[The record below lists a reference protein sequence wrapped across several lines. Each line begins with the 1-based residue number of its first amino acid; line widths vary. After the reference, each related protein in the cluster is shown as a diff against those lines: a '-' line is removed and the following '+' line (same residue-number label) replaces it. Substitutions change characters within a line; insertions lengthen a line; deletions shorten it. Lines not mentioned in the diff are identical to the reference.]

1 MKRNIANSG
10 KKYSQIRH
18 LILKRRFN
26 CDVTSQCPRFTFY
39 QWGIKHR
46 FQEWFDF
53 RNTVI
58 FLSLVWHFVIQGF
71 SMQCVLLWP
80 FLSNSHLWEFP
91 LFGDAVYPFG
101 VYPVVY
107 HGYHFFFT
115 WQTDVTIF
123 LYSLR
128 EIFDRI
134 VQLGRNCQNP
144 FHQDHNSLFNTNDI
158 QLSSTIVWVLGK
170 LRIFQCF
177 LPSELRSPFKQQL
190 WNFAFI
196 QKNQQIK
203 FRVLLTNYAS

>member
-18 LILKRRFN
+18 LILKRRLN

-46 FQEWFDF
+46 LQEWFDF

-58 FLSLVWHFVIQGF
+58 FLLLFWHFVSQGF
-71 SMQCVLLWP
+71 SMQGVLSWP
-80 FLSNSHLWEFP
+80 FLSNSHLWEVP
-91 LFGDAVYPFG
+91 LFG

-107 HGYHFFFT
+107 HGYLFFFA
-115 WQTDVTIF
+115 WQIDVTIF
-123 LYSLR
+123 FCSLR

-144 FHQDHNSLFNTNDI
+144 FYQDHNSLFNTNDI
-158 QLSSTIVWVLGK
+158 QLSFHCSLSAG
-170 LRIFQCF
+170 
-177 LPSELRSPFKQQL
+177 
-190 WNFAFI
+190 
-196 QKNQQIK
+196 
-203 FRVLLTNYAS
+203 